1 MGPGGRGVKGCRGAH
16 LWGAWTCPIG
26 PGGLAWNVGEVGP
39 SLSTMSMLTKILQ
52 GLAVVVVGMSLE
64 SATAVARDLS
74 AFPERALDE
83 AVADSEEDTEDE
95 RVRLLRLLSLDGRTT
110 VRLAVA
116 ESLADTPASWT
127 PEVEALLAQLA
138 ADPAVRVRAAAVDA
152 LAGALSA
159 LPPLARTEVVAE
171 WAGADDVARRRA
183 VAEVLAWPLAI
194 AGEALVLGALGTDSD
209 DGVRAAART
218 SLRDRLARVGAH
230 A

>member
-39 SLSTMSMLTKILQ
+39 SLPTMSMLTKILQ

-83 AVADSEEDTEDE
+83 
-95 RVRLLRLLSLDGRTT
+95 
-110 VRLAVA
+110 
-116 ESLADTPASWT
+116 
-127 PEVEALLAQLA
+127 
-138 ADPAVRVRAAAVDA
+138 
-152 LAGALSA
+152 
-159 LPPLARTEVVAE
+159 
-171 WAGADDVARRRA
+171 A